1 MLKRLLLICL
11 ICIPVAVWGLYKQAR
26 VLAPEWNGVSCV
38 SDVICMENA
47 ARHPEAAA
55 LYEEAYASVNA
66 SLGAIENKPR
76 AIFCG
81 SQACFEAFGFDKA
94 AAHTVGG
101 SGIVIG
107 PRGWKDYYLRHE
119 MIHHLQ
125 AERLGV
131 FRQWLSPDWFKEG
144 MAYALSRDPRPK
156 LSAPWGRYRAQFEK
170 WYRFVGKERLWEEAR
185 KLYPQGQVATSPY
198 HRFDYE
204 YAVR

>member
-38 SDVICMENA
+38 SEVVCLEDA
-47 ARHPEAAA
+47 SRYRQAAA
-55 LYEEAYASVNA
+55 LYDEAYTFVNTSV
-66 SLGAIENKPR
+66 GAIENKPR
-76 AIFCG
+76 AIFCDT
-81 SQACFEAFGFDKA
+81 QACFEAFGFNKA
-94 AAHTVGG
+94 AAHTVGV

-131 FRQWLSPDWFKEG
+131 FRRWRSPEWFKEG
-144 MAYALSRDPRPK
+144 MAYSLSRDPRPN
-156 LSAPWGRYRAQFEK
+156 LSQTWQGYRAQFEK
-170 WYRFVGKERLWEEAR
+170 WYQSVGKKRLWEEAR
-185 KLYPQGQVATSPY
+185 KL
-198 HRFDYE
+198 
-204 YAVR
+204 